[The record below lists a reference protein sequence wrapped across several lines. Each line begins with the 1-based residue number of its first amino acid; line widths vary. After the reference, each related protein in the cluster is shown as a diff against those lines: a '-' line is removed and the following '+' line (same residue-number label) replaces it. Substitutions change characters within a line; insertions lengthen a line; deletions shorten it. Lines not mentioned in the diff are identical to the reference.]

1 MFSSSTFKKLMSNQF
16 VRFCV
21 TGGLGVLTD
30 AGIYF
35 ILVRAFDIRERSFL
49 IKFIWIFGYIA
60 AVIQN
65 YVINHFWTFHD
76 QTKEI
81 NVSTKAFINF
91 LSVSLISLIPRY
103 LVYTMILSYGG
114 EGTAL
119 VPDLANLSGIIAGTV
134 VNFIG
139 SKYFVFK
146 SRDDEI
152 S

>member
-1 MFSSSTFKKLMSNQF
+1 MSNQF

-35 ILVRAFDIRERSFL
+35 ILVRVFHARESYFL

-65 YVINHFWTFHD
+65 YLINHFWTFHD
-76 QTKEI
+76 QTKEF

-114 EGTAL
+114 EETAL
-119 VPDLANLSGIIAGTV
+119 VPDLANLGGIIAGTV

-146 SRDDEI
+146 NRDDEI

>member
-1 MFSSSTFKKLMSNQF
+1 MFPSSTFKKLMSNQF

-35 ILVRAFDIRERSFL
+35 ILVRAFHARENYFL
-49 IKFIWIFGYIA
+49 IKFIWIFGYIV

-65 YVINHFWTFHD
+65 YVINHLWTFHD
-76 QTKEI
+76 QTKD
-81 NVSTKAFINF
+81 VSVSIKAFVNF

-119 VPDLANLSGIIAGTV
+119 IPDLANLGGIVAGTL

-146 SRDDEI
+146 NRDDEI